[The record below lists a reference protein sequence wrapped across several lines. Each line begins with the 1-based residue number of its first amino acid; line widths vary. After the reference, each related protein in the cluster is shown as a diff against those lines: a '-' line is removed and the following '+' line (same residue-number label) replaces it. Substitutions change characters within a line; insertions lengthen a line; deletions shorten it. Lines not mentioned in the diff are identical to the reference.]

1 MGSKYRQVTTA
12 IDSLEQAQRL
22 GRAVVEAR
30 LAACAQVLGPM
41 SSTYWWQGA
50 VRVTDEW
57 LIVFKTPASR
67 YADLE
72 AFIRGAHP
80 YETPEIV
87 SVPIDAGSQAYLEWI
102 DAEAT
107 GRPGAIGG

>member
-1 MGSKYRQVTTA
+1 MGSAYRQVTTA

-41 SSTYWWQGA
+41 SSTYWWRGE

-57 LIVFKTPASR
+57 LIVFKTS
-67 YADLE
+67 ADRFAELE
-72 AFIRGAHP
+72 AFVRTAHP
-80 YETPEIV
+80 YEVPEVV
-87 SVPIDAGSQAYLEWI
+87 SVAIDSGSRAYLDWI
-102 DAEAT
+102 DVEAT
-107 GRPGAIGG
+107 GRAGTSGG